1 MAIFAGC
8 VDGGRQCAASSSP
21 FEKMAICASYVD
33 GGRQCAAS
41 SSPFE
46 RMAIFVGYVD
56 GGLNDSEN
64 INLRGV
70 SEDAPL
76 SISSII
82 G

>member
-1 MAIFAGC
+1 MQVLSVKPAVRQTVADMYLSERRNREWQLAAANSPFETLAIFAGY
-8 VDGGRQCAASSSP
+8 A
-21 FEKMAICASYVD
+21 
-33 GGRQCAAS
+33 
-41 SSPFE
+41 
-46 RMAIFVGYVD
+46 D

-76 SISSII
+76 FVWLTAI

>member
-1 MAIFAGC
+1 MAIFAG
-8 VDGGRQCAASSSP
+8 
-21 FEKMAICASYVD
+21 YVD

-46 RMAIFVGYVD
+46 RMAIFESFVD
-56 GGLNDSEN
+56 GGVNDSEN

-70 SEDAPL
+70 SEGTPL

>member
-1 MAIFAGC
+1 MAIFAG
-8 VDGGRQCAASSSP
+8 
-21 FEKMAICASYVD
+21 YVD

-46 RMAIFVGYVD
+46 RMAIFESFVD

-70 SEDAPL
+70 SEGTPL
-76 SISSII
+76 SRSSII

>member
-1 MAIFAGC
+1 MAIFAG
-8 VDGGRQCAASSSP
+8 
-21 FEKMAICASYVD
+21 YVD

-46 RMAIFVGYVD
+46 RMAIFQSFVD

-70 SEDAPL
+70 SEGTPL
-76 SISSII
+76 FMSIKAKR
-82 G
+82 

>member
-8 VDGGRQCAASSSP
+8 VDGGRQCAASNSP
-21 FEKMAICASYVD
+21 FEKMAIFAGCVD
-33 GGRQCAAS
+33 GGRQYAAS

-46 RMAIFVGYVD
+46 TLAIFESFVD

-70 SEDAPL
+70 SEGTPL

>member
-1 MAIFAGC
+1 MAIC
-8 VDGGRQCAASSSP
+8 VSYIDGGRQCAASNSP
-21 FEKMAICASYVD
+21 FEKMAIFA
-33 GGRQCAAS
+33 G
-41 SSPFE
+41 F
-46 RMAIFVGYVD
+46 VD

>member
-21 FEKMAICASYVD
+21 FETL
-33 GGRQCAAS
+33 
-41 SSPFE
+41 
-46 RMAIFVGYVD
+46 AIFAGYVD

-76 SISSII
+76 FMSIKAKQ
-82 G
+82 

>member
-1 MAIFAGC
+1 MAIFESF

-21 FEKMAICASYVD
+21 FEKMAICVSY
-33 GGRQCAAS
+33 A
-41 SSPFE
+41 
-46 RMAIFVGYVD
+46 D

-70 SEDAPL
+70 SEGTPL

>member
-1 MAIFAGC
+1 
-8 VDGGRQCAASSSP
+8 
-21 FEKMAICASYVD
+21 MAICVSYVD

-46 RMAIFVGYVD
+46 RMAIFESFVD

-70 SEDAPL
+70 SEGTPL
-76 SISSII
+76 FMSIKAKQ
-82 G
+82 